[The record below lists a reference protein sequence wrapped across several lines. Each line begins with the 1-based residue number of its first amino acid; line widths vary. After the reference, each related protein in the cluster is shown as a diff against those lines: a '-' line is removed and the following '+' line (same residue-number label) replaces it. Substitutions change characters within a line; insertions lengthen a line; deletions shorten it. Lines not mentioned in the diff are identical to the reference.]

1 MSLSGRPG
9 PKSGDHLGTG
19 RDQPADRGAVLII
32 VLLVMVVLLSLG
44 MVSLWLTTG
53 NIRIAA
59 SMSLRAQTLYC
70 AEAGV
75 ERARAFLNTGPA
87 GNLPPFL
94 TTLLGGSGL
103 ALDDVPSTLDAAG
116 KPVGVGAILLH
127 AGTPLV
133 GIPFPPAS
141 FARTAGTANAPTA
154 TQMGTYTVWIRNDLT
169 DLRDGNFTVD
179 SNSAVV
185 IRSQCVAP
193 DGRTTSAIE
202 VTFLPPI
209 APPTIN
215 MISECLDSGK
225 NVDDANTNTLHCTR
239 GN

>member
-1 MSLSGRPG
+1 MIASRSGGQAR
-9 PKSGDHLGTG
+9 
-19 RDQPADRGAVLII
+19 RADSGAVLII
-32 VLLVMVVLLSLG
+32 VLLVMMVLLSLG
-44 MVSLWLTTG
+44 MVSLWLTAG

-70 AEAGV
+70 AEAGM
-75 ERARAFLNTGPA
+75 ERAKAFLNTGPP

-94 TTLLGGSGL
+94 TPMLAGTGM
-103 ALDDVPSTLDAAG
+103 ALDDVPSSLDAAG
-116 KPVGVGAILLH
+116 KPTGVGAIFFA
-127 AGTPLV
+127 AGAPLV

-141 FARTAGTANAPTA
+141 FERSAGTANAPTA
-154 TQMGTYTVWIRNDLT
+154 TQMGSYTVWIRNDLA
-169 DLRDGNFTVD
+169 DLRDGNFTID
-179 SNSAVV
+179 TNSAVV

-193 DGRTTSAIE
+193 DGRTSSAIE

-209 APPTIN
+209 SPPTIN

-225 NVDDANTNTLHCTR
+225 NVDDANTNTLHCSR